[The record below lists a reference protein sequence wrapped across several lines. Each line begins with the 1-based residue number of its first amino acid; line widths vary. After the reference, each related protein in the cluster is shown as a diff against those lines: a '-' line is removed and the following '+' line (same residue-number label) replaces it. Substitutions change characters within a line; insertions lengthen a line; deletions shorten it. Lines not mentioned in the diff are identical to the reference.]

1 MYNINNLDTKLIQPL
16 KILANRYNFKLDNMG
31 RTINATQTDENILKI
46 NSTEDVVDIVYK
58 DIPAFFRAIMLVDKN
73 AKKGNLTF
81 SLSTDVW
88 FDFNG
93 LMIDCSR
100 NGVLNVSYAK
110 KIIEQLAIS
119 GQNVFML
126 YMEDTYKLDSE
137 EYFGYLRGAYTTDE
151 LKEIDDYAHMFGVEL
166 IPCIQT
172 LAHLN
177 QFFMWEHIAGKYADI
192 DDVLNVS
199 SDAVKDLL
207 DRMISYLSSTFRS
220 RRIHIGMDEAYNLGR
235 GTYADKNGLKP
246 KTEIMR
252 EHLQNMVNIC
262 EKYNVKPIIWDDMFF
277 SGYSKT
283 ETDDYKIP
291 DGIDLMYW
299 DYYNNTVEHYEQN
312 FEKRGKITNKP
323 IMFAAGSWRWI
334 GYASHHGKT
343 LAATNASATACKNKG
358 IREVMTTAW
367 GDDGCESPVTTI
379 IFGSILLGEHQYN
392 KEIDLDEFKENLLY
406 ITGMDYENFLKP
418 QEFDIFPSM
427 ENKAAIVTPSKYTL
441 YEDPLCSKFIN
452 HTEVVTDDL
461 TTIYKN
467 LSDYFYNKAKD
478 DKSEDLKATNEF
490 YGVFGEVASL
500 KWNLGLNIYKAY
512 KNKDKQALQN
522 IITNQIEPLIPLVE
536 KLKYARLKE
545 WCITNKSY
553 GFEVL
558 DQRFGGIISRLNTT
572 KFILENYLN
581 GNLDKI
587 EELEETRLPA
597 THHREEGMGEVL
609 HYNRAQRCMTASKMI
624 W

>member
-299 DYYNNTVEHYEQN
+299 DYYHNPLAQ
-312 FEKRGKITNKP
+312 
-323 IMFAAGSWRWI
+323 
-334 GYASHHGKT
+334 YA
-343 LAATNASATACKNKG
+343 
-358 IREVMTTAW
+358 
-367 GDDGCESPVTTI
+367 
-379 IFGSILLGEHQYN
+379 
-392 KEIDLDEFKENLLY
+392 
-406 ITGMDYENFLKP
+406 
-418 QEFDIFPSM
+418 
-427 ENKAAIVTPSKYTL
+427 
-441 YEDPLCSKFIN
+441 
-452 HTEVVTDDL
+452 
-461 TTIYKN
+461 
-467 LSDYFYNKAKD
+467 
-478 DKSEDLKATNEF
+478 
-490 YGVFGEVASL
+490 
-500 KWNLGLNIYKAY
+500 
-512 KNKDKQALQN
+512 QN
-522 IITNQIEPLIPLVE
+522 IKTCL
-536 KLKYARLKE
+536 
-545 WCITNKSY
+545 
-553 GFEVL
+553 
-558 DQRFGGIISRLNTT
+558 
-572 KFILENYLN
+572 
-581 GNLDKI
+581 
-587 EELEETRLPA
+587 
-597 THHREEGMGEVL
+597 
-609 HYNRAQRCMTASKMI
+609 
-624 W
+624 